1 MGADH
6 GRETELVQVF
16 GANRI
21 MWSSNYPA
29 HPKFG
34 GIKERLEESRKA
46 LAFLSRTE
54 QDRVFGGTAS
64 SLYPSLRA

>member
-21 MWSSNYPA
+21 MWSSNYSA

-34 GIKERLEESRKA
+34 GIKE
-46 LAFLSRTE
+46 
-54 QDRVFGGTAS
+54 
-64 SLYPSLRA
+64 